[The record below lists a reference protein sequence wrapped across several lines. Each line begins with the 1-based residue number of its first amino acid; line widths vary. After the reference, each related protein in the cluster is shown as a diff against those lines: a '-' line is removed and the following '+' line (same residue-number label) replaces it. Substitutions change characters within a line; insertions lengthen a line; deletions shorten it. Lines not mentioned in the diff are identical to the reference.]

1 MVNDEP
7 AGRADE
13 DVASGTTGADVDSA
27 PSRGIGGADG
37 SWRGDGEHTGPVSV
51 QVRGSGAPH
60 AGWGPG
66 DVDPASVTA
75 PHPVRQAWSSAAQ
88 SGPAQAGGFAGA
100 PGRSP
105 RGAGGPVPRSA
116 PAQSGR
122 PPGQQGGA
130 PQQVPQR
137 GPGHAGPA
145 TPNQAGR
152 QGRAAHPNRPDQPG
166 RPGPQGQVARPDQRG
181 PAPGPGGPRPGH
193 QHFGQRPG
201 GPAEQHAD
209 VRPRQGDRKETV
221 AFMLHQFPI
230 GYLPVAAASASR
242 ELPIPDAAVDPLAG
256 RRFPPRDHPRADL
269 VDDRDALA
277 RVRSGEVPVPE
288 DEPVGAE
295 RPGDFTA
302 GHDPLAE
309 LGELEWERRYTG
321 PAGHRWP
328 ASESVPEGCA
338 EQAEPIVLAP
348 DTVLDALGSGT
359 GRVAAPDGTAFT
371 RRSLPP
377 EYLELPY
384 RRYRVLRPLPV
395 WRAVSAAWF
404 GGAGGG
410 VRYRLT
416 HSLAELVALGHLA
429 ELTAARLAA
438 EAGTLRL
445 DRDVIDAA
453 DRGEEP
459 AAPDRGEPAA
469 AERGAPPERPTRPMS
484 DRAAPRGDRHEA
496 TEEIAQ

>member
-1 MVNDEP
+1 
-7 AGRADE
+7 
-13 DVASGTTGADVDSA
+13 
-27 PSRGIGGADG
+27 
-37 SWRGDGEHTGPVSV
+37 
-51 QVRGSGAPH
+51 
-60 AGWGPG
+60 
-66 DVDPASVTA
+66 
-75 PHPVRQAWSSAAQ
+75 
-88 SGPAQAGGFAGA
+88 
-100 PGRSP
+100 
-105 RGAGGPVPRSA
+105 
-116 PAQSGR
+116 
-122 PPGQQGGA
+122 
-130 PQQVPQR
+130 
-137 GPGHAGPA
+137 
-145 TPNQAGR
+145 
-152 QGRAAHPNRPDQPG
+152 
-166 RPGPQGQVARPDQRG
+166 
-181 PAPGPGGPRPGH
+181 
-193 QHFGQRPG
+193 
-201 GPAEQHAD
+201 
-209 VRPRQGDRKETV
+209 
-221 AFMLHQFPI
+221 MLHQFPI

-242 ELPIPDAAVDPLAG
+242 ELPTPGAAVDPLAG

-277 RVRSGEVPVPE
+277 RVRSGEVAAP
-288 DEPVGAE
+288 DEEPDGAE
-295 RPGDFTA
+295 RPDDFTA

-321 PAGHRWP
+321 SAGHRWP
-328 ASESVPEGCA
+328 ASEAVPEGCA
-338 EQAEPIVLAP
+338 EPAEPIVLDP

-395 WRAVSAAWF
+395 WRAVSASWF

-429 ELTAARLAA
+429 ELTAARMAA

-445 DRDVIDAA
+445 DRHVIDAA
-453 DRGEEP
+453 DRGEIDSPAPGAGGVEP
-459 AAPDRGEPAA
+459 GGEARSAPAR
-469 AERGAPPERPTRPMS
+469 PERAEHGASPERQTRPMP